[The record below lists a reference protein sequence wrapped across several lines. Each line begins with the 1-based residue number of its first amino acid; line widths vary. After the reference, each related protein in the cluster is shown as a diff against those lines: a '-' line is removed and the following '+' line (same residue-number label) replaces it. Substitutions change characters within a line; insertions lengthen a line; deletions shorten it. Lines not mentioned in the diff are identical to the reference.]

1 MKSTRKIKS
10 ILYEQ
15 VARIGKAVSSSKRL
29 ELIEVLCQGEK
40 SVEQLAAATDIS
52 VKLTSAH
59 LKVLKSAQLVEAR
72 RTGKNAYYRLL
83 DERVADMW
91 VMLHQFAGERL
102 QDLQLAMGDLVAHPR
117 ELSPM
122 GGKELIA
129 QARNGRVIVVD
140 VRPEPEY
147 LTAHLPYA
155 RSLPLAELKRRLDEL
170 PLNKPVVAYCRGPF
184 CLMAKEAVRLLA
196 KNGYRAM
203 RLEDG
208 VAEWRAHGLPLVNTQ
223 LGGQ

>member
-1 MKSTRKIKS
+1 MKTARKIKN

-15 VARIGKAVSSSKRL
+15 VARIGKAVSSPKRL

-72 RTGKNAYYRLL
+72 RAGKNAYYRLL
-83 DERVADMW
+83 DARVADMW
-91 VMLHQFAGERL
+91 VMLREFSGERL
-102 QDLQLAMGDLVAHPR
+102 QDLQLAMGELIAHPD
-117 ELSPM
+117 ELSRVS
-122 GGKELIA
+122 GKELLA
-129 QARNGRVIVVD
+129 QARNGGVVVID

-147 LTAHLPYA
+147 LAAHLPYA

-184 CLMAKEAVRLLA
+184 CLMAKEAVGMLA

-208 VAEWRAHGLPLVNTQ
+208 VAEWRAHGLPLV
-223 LGGQ
+223 

>member
-1 MKSTRKIKS
+1 MKSTRKIKN
-10 ILYEQ
+10 ILYGQ
-15 VARIGKAVSSSKRL
+15 VARIGKAVASPKRL

-40 SVEQLAAATDIS
+40 NVEQLAAAADIS

-72 RTGKNAYYRLL
+72 RAGKNVYYRLL
-83 DERVADMW
+83 DTRVADMW
-91 VMLHQFAGERL
+91 VMLRAFAGERL
-102 QDLQLAMGDLVAHPR
+102 QDLQLAMGEMIARPN
-117 ELSPM
+117 ELSSV
-122 GGKELIA
+122 GGKKLLA
-129 QARNGRVIVVD
+129 QARNGRMIVID

-155 RSLPLAELKRRLDEL
+155 RSLLLAELKRRLDEL

-184 CLMAKEAVRLLA
+184 CLMAKEAVGLLT

-208 VAEWRAHGLPLVNTQ
+208 VAEWRAHGLPLV
-223 LGGQ
+223 

>member
-1 MKSTRKIKS
+1 MKSARKIKNV
-10 ILYEQ
+10 LYEQ
-15 VARIGKAVSSSKRL
+15 VARIGKAVSSPKRL
-29 ELIEVLCQGEK
+29 ELVEVLCQGEK

-52 VKLTSAH
+52 VKLASAH

-72 RTGKNAYYRLL
+72 RAGKNSYYRLL
-83 DERVADMW
+83 DARVADMW
-91 VMLHQFAGERL
+91 VMLREFSGERL
-102 QDLQLAMGDLVAHPR
+102 QDLQLAMGELIAHPD

-122 GGKELIA
+122 SGSELLA
-129 QARNGRVIVVD
+129 QARNGRVVVID

-147 LTAHLPYA
+147 LVAHLPYA

-184 CLMAKEAVRLLA
+184 CLMAKEAVGLLA

-208 VAEWRAHGLPLVNTQ
+208 VAEWRAHGLPLV
-223 LGGQ
+223 